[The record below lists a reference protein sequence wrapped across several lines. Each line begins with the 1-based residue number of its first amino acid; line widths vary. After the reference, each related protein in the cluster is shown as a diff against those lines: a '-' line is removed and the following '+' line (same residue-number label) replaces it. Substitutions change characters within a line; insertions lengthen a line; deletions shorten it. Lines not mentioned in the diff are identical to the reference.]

1 MIIRIT
7 TFQTIL
13 FLYNFFAHLS
23 LFILNLLY
31 NKDATIM
38 VCNKHLSFHNYDKLL
53 FLIGHILISFVMLFR
68 IGINLSGTI
77 IVSLIGSIAHS
88 LLFLSNIFNMLKMRT
103 ITLIDII
110 FMVGQIGMIYTYCI
124 EHILDDVK
132 VMSIVQKMKILG
144 TFIGLAF
151 YYLYSFLKTKNILKY
166 GKLAVFLVYV
176 CLIVLFYLHNEKYNY
191 INIF

>member
-110 FMVGQIGMIYTYCI
+110 LSRYSVAQ
-124 EHILDDVK
+124 
-132 VMSIVQKMKILG
+132 S
-144 TFIGLAF
+144 
-151 YYLYSFLKTKNILKY
+151 SFLASLIDE
-166 GKLAVFLVYV
+166 
-176 CLIVLFYLHNEKYNY
+176 LIVLVLGLYASKFTSWASILESLAPSEKELTSP
-191 INIF
+191 